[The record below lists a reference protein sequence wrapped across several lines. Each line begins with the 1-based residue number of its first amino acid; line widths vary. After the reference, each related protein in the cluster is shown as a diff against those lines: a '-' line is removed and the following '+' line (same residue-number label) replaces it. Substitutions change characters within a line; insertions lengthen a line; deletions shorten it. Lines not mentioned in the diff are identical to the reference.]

1 MITALENEIEVLH
14 QCQKGD
20 LRAYEKIYRHFEQP
34 MLRMAQRMLHN
45 QNDAED
51 AIQVAFMK
59 LYRGIHSYRFNA
71 KFSTYL
77 FRIVM
82 NVCLDE
88 LKKRKIQTDL
98 TLAESEMSYH
108 PNDDLRM
115 QLEEAI
121 DQLPERMRACFVLF
135 AVEEFPQAEIA
146 EMLGLSIGAV
156 KAQVYHAKVRLRTLL
171 SDSSVE
177 GKP

>member
-1 MITALENEIEVLH
+1 MISVLENENEIIRR
-14 QCQKGD
+14 CQAGD
-20 LRAYEKIYRHFEQP
+20 LNAFKNIYHHFEQP
-34 MLRMAQRMLHN
+34 MLGMAIRMLEN
-45 QNDAED
+45 QSDAED

-59 LYRGIHSYRFNA
+59 LYQGISKYRFDA

-82 NVCLDE
+82 NVCLDA

-98 TLAESEMSYH
+98 TLVENETSYK
-108 PNDDLRM
+108 PMNDLRM

-121 DQLPERMRACFVLF
+121 NKLPERMKACFVMF

-146 EMLGLSIGAV
+146 EVLGLSVGAV
-156 KAQVYHAKVRLRTLL
+156 KAQVFHAKARLRSLL
-171 SDSSVE
+171 SDAST
-177 GKP
+177 GAAI